1 MARIMVADDMGLAL
15 VGAEM
20 LLNQER
26 DFQVVGTFQCLPEA
40 LAALTG
46 SPVDIL
52 LVGDRLEP
60 GVDVLTLVDRVQRVA
75 PHTRVIVMSMI
86 YDGLVVHDLLT
97 TGVAGY
103 LYKSD
108 LLQHH
113 LANAVRTVMRG
124 KPFLSPTA
132 NTAYLAAMQSG
143 RREWQIDAE
152 ARDVLRLMSWGKR
165 PQEIA
170 LLREISIRRVYWID
184 SKLRERFGAE
194 TNEHLIA
201 RAAEEGFLP

>member
-1 MARIMVADDMGLAL
+1 MVRIILADDMGLAL

-20 LLNQER
+20 LLKQER
-26 DFQVVGTFQCLPEA
+26 DFQVVGAFQSLPEM

-46 SPVDIL
+46 SPVDIV

-60 GVDVLTLVDRVQRVA
+60 GVDVLALVDQVQRAA
-75 PHTRVIVMSMI
+75 PRARIIVMSMI
-86 YDGLVVHDLLT
+86 YDGLIVHDLLT
-97 TGVAGY
+97 SGVAGY

-108 LLQHH
+108 LLQQH
-113 LANAVRTVMRG
+113 LVNAVRAVMRG
-124 KPFLSPTA
+124 KLFLSPTA
-132 NTAYLAAMQSG
+132 NAAYLSAMQSG

-152 ARDVLRLMSWGKR
+152 AREVLRLMSRGKR
-165 PQEIA
+165 PQEVA
-170 LLREISIRRVYWID
+170 LLCGIPIRRVYWID